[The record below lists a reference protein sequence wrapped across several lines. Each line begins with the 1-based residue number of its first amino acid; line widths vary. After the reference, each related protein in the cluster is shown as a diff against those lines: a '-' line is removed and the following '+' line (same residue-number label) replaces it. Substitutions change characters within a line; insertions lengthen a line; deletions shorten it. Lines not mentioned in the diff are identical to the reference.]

1 MDPEFLAQLGP
12 EGGPLA
18 AFLHQQQQLSQ
29 ALQAQVGALQ
39 QQLQDQANAQT
50 LATAIV
56 QNMPAPIV
64 NLPPPAPPA
73 SRPPKAADPEVFT
86 GDRKKA
92 DPFLRAVS
100 LNMAIQPNAFP
111 NDRTRILY
119 ALSWMQGGS
128 AGEWA
133 ANHTRS
139 ILEANQ
145 QPFASWN
152 DFRRRFEAAFGDSD
166 RQAQARQ
173 NLHNLKMTRG
183 MTAEEYTAAFEAL
196 ASRTAFNDEA
206 LMDAYERGL
215 QRGIIEK
222 IHLDTLPTT
231 LQNWK
236 DKAIRIDKLWRRFQE
251 QHALIGARDT
261 RLSPMGARD
270 TRPNPT
276 TRPPPVV
283 RSPNPPPPNPT
294 PTYEPMD
301 LDSNRRRITPQRTA
315 RLCYNCNQP
324 GHFARDCPNP
334 SSTRSVRGAVTREEI
349 AEMIRAAVPS
359 TQPLEGLSKM
369 LEEEDGVAQ
378 DF

>member
-1 MDPEFLAQLGP
+1 MDPEFIAQL
-12 EGGPLA
+12 EQQNGPLT
-18 AFLHQQQQLSQ
+18 AFLVQQQQLTQ
-29 ALQAQVGALQ
+29 ALQAQVAALQ
-39 QQLQDQANAQT
+39 QQLQDQQDNAQD

-56 QNMPAPIV
+56 QNMPAPII
-64 NLPPPAPPA
+64 NLPPAAAP
-73 SRPPKAADPEVFT
+73 SGRPPKAADPEIFS

-100 LNMAIQPNAFP
+100 LNIAIQPNSFP

-139 ILEANQ
+139 MLETNQ
-145 QPFASWN
+145 SPFASWD
-152 DFRRRFEAAFGDSD
+152 DFRARFEAAFGDSD

-173 NLHNLKMTRG
+173 NLHNLRMTKG

-196 ASRTAFNDEA
+196 AGRTAFNDEA

-215 QRGIIEK
+215 LRGIVEK
-222 IHLDTLPTT
+222 IHLDDLPTT
-231 LQNWK
+231 LQDWK
-236 DKAIRIDKLWRRFQE
+236 NKAIRVDKLWRRFQE
-251 QHALIGARDT
+251 QHTPVAMRDT
-261 RLSPMGARD
+261 RSTPF
-270 TRPNPT
+270 RPSIA
-276 TRPPPVV
+276 RPPPVV
-283 RSPNPPPPNPT
+283 RPSIPPPSNPPPT
-294 PTYEPMD
+294 FEPMD
-301 LDSNRRRITPQRTA
+301 LDSNRRRSNPQRTA

-334 SSTRSVRGAVTREEI
+334 SATRSIRAAVTREEI
-349 AEMIRAAVPS
+349 AEMIKAAVSPVKLQEEPS
-359 TQPLEGLSKM
+359 KNHV
-369 LEEEDGVAQ
+369 EEDGVAQ